1 MACKCFDYSVGQYGS
16 ATPQTSANKGVGG
29 SKVNSRRLTRA
40 RARLFVCAPSPR
52 SKMFAF
58 LIAALRPNFRF
69 IYLRG
74 EIV

>member
-1 MACKCFDYSVGQYGS
+1 MLSALRTAFGSMAARRHNLRVFRGVWGS
-16 ATPQTSANKGVGG
+16 EMNLA
-29 SKVNSRRLTRA
+29 RRPRA

-58 LIAALRPNFRF
+58 LIGALRPNFRF
-69 IYLRG
+69 ISLRG